1 MGINTLK
8 RFYLAAF
15 ICISSSVALSADVSV
30 NGEGESLE
38 SSKELDTT
46 PESVRSSVG
55 NLWEKTSEKASALS
69 KTITG
74 EKDSAAWRGE
84 RKYAL
89 LGAYSHFDLY
99 IPAKI
104 GFILIF
110 NESKDKSWELEYL
123 QGRVSAPLGIVDLGS
138 FRERRVSV
146 FKRSFWGTNSFS
158 GYFGLSWNKFD
169 VILGD
174 ETLSK
179 LSNGAAPSGRAL
191 SLESIGIN
199 MGLGNRWTI
208 GKGFTF
214 GVDWLGWS
222 QPLFTLNQES
232 SVLDQAS
239 NGTERE
245 RIDKI
250 LNVATYFPRIY
261 VLKMQ
266 LGWTF

>member
-15 ICISSSVALSADVSV
+15 IYISSSVALSADVSV
-30 NGEGESLE
+30 NGDGESLE

-55 NLWEKTSEKASALS
+55 NLWEKTSDKASELS
-69 KTITG
+69 KTVTG
-74 EKDSAAWRGE
+74 EKDSAAWRAE

-110 NESKDKSWELEYL
+110 NESKDKSWDFEYL

-138 FRERRVSV
+138 FRERRISV
-146 FKRSFWGTNSFS
+146 LKRSFWGTNSFS

-169 VILGD
+169 IVLGD

-179 LSNGAAPSGRAL
+179 LSNGATPSGRAL
-191 SLESIGIN
+191 SLESLGFN
-199 MGLGNRWTI
+199 TGLGNRWTI
-208 GKGFTF
+208 GNGFTY
-214 GVDWLGWS
+214 GLDWFGWS
-222 QPLFTLNQES
+222 QPFITLSRES
-232 SVLDQAS
+232 ALLDQAT
-239 NGTERE
+239 NVTERD

-250 LNVATYFPRIY
+250 LAVATYFPRVY
-261 VLKMQ
+261 FLKMQ